1 MQKFITMNLLNL
13 FKNEED
19 LTVFATREVIFKEGT
34 PGDAM
39 YVLVAGEVELSVRGH
54 HVKTIRPG
62 ELFGEMALIDAEDR
76 SATATAA
83 ADSKLV
89 RLNKARFGFLVQQTP
104 FFALHVMQ
112 ILATRLRNMDNTIG

>member
-1 MQKFITMNLLNL
+1 MNLLNL

-19 LTVFATREVIFKEGT
+19 LTVFAAREVIFKEGD

-39 YVLVAGEVELSVRGH
+39 YVLIAGKVELSVRGH
-54 HVKTIRPG
+54 SLKAIQPG

-76 SATATAA
+76 SATAIAV

-89 RLNKARFGFLVQQTP
+89 RLNEARFGFLVQQTP
-104 FFALHVMQ
+104 FFALHVMRV
-112 ILATRLRNMDNTIG
+112 LAGRLRTMDNTIN